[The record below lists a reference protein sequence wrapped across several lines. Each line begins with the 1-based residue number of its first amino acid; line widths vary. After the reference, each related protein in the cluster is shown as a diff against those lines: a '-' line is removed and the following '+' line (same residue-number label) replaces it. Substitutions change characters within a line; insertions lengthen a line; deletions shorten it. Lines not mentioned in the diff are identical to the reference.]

1 MTTALEARA
10 RWVSD
15 EVLALSGRGPLRGE
29 VQGRFSEA
37 LHVDLEGFVVAVLPE
52 GAPRMPNGLATA
64 SGGAIGKRPRP
75 GAPAVLRRGRLIAD
89 RLEIAWDAERPPR
102 WDARVPRGGR
112 VRSGPLRG
120 RAEAI
125 LGTHAAGPGPG
136 ELAAAAMARIG
147 ADREIGR
154 PSGALLAE
162 LLATVRSGDPDAASR
177 ASRRLVGRGPG
188 LTPIGDDMLA
198 AAALTVAALDPGRRG
213 AGSRSE
219 WLSALLPADL
229 HERTTAV
236 SATLLELAVRGRGI
250 APAHPLLA
258 PEPLAGLRLAEH
270 LDRMRRLGHTT
281 GVTYAAVIA
290 AATLMLLP
298 AELPQDPRQQEETR

>member
-1 MTTALEARA
+1 MITALEVRA
-10 RWVSD
+10 RWVSE

-29 VQGRFSEA
+29 VTGRFSEA

-52 GAPRMPNGLATA
+52 GAPRMPNGLAP
-64 SGGAIGKRPRP
+64 GRRAIGDPPRA

-89 RLEIAWDAERPPR
+89 RLAVVWDTDRPPR
-102 WDARVPRGGR
+102 WDARVPDVRGDRFG
-112 VRSGPLRG
+112 SLRA
-120 RAEAI
+120 RAETI
-125 LGTHAAGPGPG
+125 LGPPAAGPGPG
-136 ELAAAAMARIG
+136 EAAAAAMARIG
-147 ADREIGR
+147 ADREIG
-154 PSGALLAE
+154 PAMGELLAE
-162 LLATVRSGDPDAASR
+162 LLATVRSGDPEAASR
-177 ASRRLVGRGPG
+177 ASLRLVGRGPG
-188 LTPIGDDMLA
+188 LTPIGDDMVA
-198 AAALTVAALDPGRRG
+198 AAALTVAALDPVGRD
-213 AGSRSE
+213 AGRRSE

-229 HERTTAV
+229 RERTTAV

-298 AELPQDPRQQEETR
+298 ADKPHDPRQQEETR